1 VTDGETRPPSAWRGA
16 GFVHTRN
23 RTDTPPSDDT
33 LLSDLPRLRKV
44 ASEQIELLI
53 GLLDATEDTDTDTQC
68 DDDPVDDLET
78 EPSLCGVTVAAKN
91 IPADQFGDDRE
102 GDAHEDDEGNDCEPD
117 AGELPEEEN
126 EHHDG
131 FAESEPSLGWPEGM
145 AQGQGRWGETNDRE
159 LAAGPSQET
168 MKKAKGRYSRFRDY
182 SPNRDGKHVD
192 SEQGFAGGKR
202 LRNLSDRQ
210 KDLVKPKLDR
220 EKIALT

>member
-1 VTDGETRPPSAWRGA
+1 MAKHVPPPHGEPLDSFTLETAL
-16 GFVHTRN
+16 
-23 RTDTPPSDDT
+23 TPPSDDT

-68 DDDPVDDLET
+68 DDDPVDLET
-78 EPSLCGVTVAAKN
+78 EPSLCGLTVTAKN

-102 GDAHEDDEGNDCEPD
+102 GDAHEDDEDGNDREPD
-117 AGELPEEEN
+117 AGELPEEES

-131 FAESEPSLGWPEGM
+131 FAESEPNLGWPEGIS
-145 AQGQGRWGETNDRE
+145 QGEGRWGSTSSEAEQGSTSAGDLSRAKARYQQFDRY
-159 LAAGPSQET
+159 T
-168 MKKAKGRYSRFRDY
+168 V
-182 SPNRDGKHVD
+182 NRDGKHVD

-210 KDLVKPKLDR
+210 KELVKPKLDPD
-220 EKIALT
+220 KVSLT